1 MFKLRHEDSVIV
13 AIGWALAGLGV
24 AVLQVL
30 SLVGLLMSA
39 IQPTC
44 VYQARRITYPRA
56 LRDCMVVPWAV
67 RKSSRS
73 SRDAQE
79 DCNLGY
85 ACVSVPTTASA
96 PPHSATVDTLC
107 MACDYFGDFNS
118 GALFQYPATWFP
130 LTPRTEEGLVN
141 VTNVTDYCAQQL
153 RLPKLQ
159 TWPEPPQDYSR
170 CLVVQESLMKL
181 TPFGLVV
188 LAAAFIFISGSLAS
202 ERHQQLF
209 NSHLRHSWFPAPHK
223 HWRPA
228 VLKLTEVVLA
238 RGSLPFVMTALLS
251 LLARTSFGA
260 QDVLLNGLS
269 LSFIVVIDDELFQVV
284 TSVTQRDA
292 IKDSIV
298 ETAKGAGEART
309 FSEMQRKACGTF
321 FLCNFALCLGMAL
334 ILNQGCAAGD
344 QTAVGTVGTLVGMAG
359 GLFLDL
365 AVHVVSMD
373 RMRPCDLAK
382 TIVAEVLETLASVLV
397 VFSLYWLAVIGTIR

>member
-1 MFKLRHEDSVIV
+1 
-13 AIGWALAGLGV
+13 
-24 AVLQVL
+24 
-30 SLVGLLMSA
+30 
-39 IQPTC
+39 
-44 VYQARRITYPRA
+44 
-56 LRDCMVVPWAV
+56 
-67 RKSSRS
+67 
-73 SRDAQE
+73 
-79 DCNLGY
+79 
-85 ACVSVPTTASA
+85 
-96 PPHSATVDTLC
+96 
-107 MACDYFGDFNS
+107 
-118 GALFQYPATWFP
+118 
-130 LTPRTEEGLVN
+130 
-141 VTNVTDYCAQQL
+141 
-153 RLPKLQ
+153 
-159 TWPEPPQDYSR
+159 
-170 CLVVQESLMKL
+170 MKL

-188 LAAAFIFISGSLAS
+188 LAAAFVFISGSLAS

-251 LLARTSFGA
+251 LLARSSFGA

-309 FSEMQRKACGTF
+309 FREMQRKACGTF
-321 FLCNFALCLGMAL
+321 FLSNFALILGLAL

-344 QTAVGTVGTLVGMAG
+344 QTAVATVGAYCGMIG
-359 GLFLDL
+359 GMFLDL

-373 RMRPCDLAK
+373 RMQPCALAK
-382 TIVAEVLETLASVLV
+382 TIAAEMLETLASLVV
-397 VFSLYWLAVIGTIR
+397 VFSLYWMAVLGTIR